1 MAEILPVSQMIQQPN
16 LLAGYQQGLQFGQQ
30 QRDRRNGQQAA
41 QLYAQA
47 MQAPVEQRPTLL
59 AQIAKL
65 TGVEGATNA
74 QAGLGRQDSAA
85 HDDLVQ
91 TAGQFAAIAEADPA
105 TAQQMYPALAAKAHA
120 IGIPVPAT
128 YDPKMLPAIQK
139 LAGAM
144 GGAGAV
150 QSTYVDAQGQ
160 RVAIMRDGSV
170 RPLGQNAPNNQII
183 DTGNGFYGVNKGNLS
198 ASPVMVGGAPQ
209 QTPQQAPGEVPF
221 SIDPSLPPA
230 VQAAIRANPDAGSAQ
245 GITSMPMPQGQQLR
259 SAPKPADI
267 RAEQSQA
274 MQIAEFNAKQSH
286 TLSPAEVAAAGLP
299 AGTVA
304 QTDGFG
310 NLKVVAAAGSKNAD
324 PAKAEKLAAARAD
337 ALDSV
342 NQAIGGIDSLM
353 HSGGFQNLG
362 TFTGDVLGHIPHTQT
377 RDAQNALE
385 TVKNQVLLTTL
396 GKLKA
401 LSATGASGFGALSN
415 QEGKILQ
422 NSIANLETA
431 QTHDAIVHN
440 LRVIQQ
446 TLQRAA
452 GLIGQGAHPVQSIPA
467 SNSNHDPLGIL

>member
-1 MAEILPVSQMIQQPN
+1 MAEILPVSQMIQTPN

-30 QRDRRNGQQAA
+30 QRDRRNSQQAA

-47 MQAPVEQRPTLL
+47 MQAPADQRPALL
-59 AQIAKL
+59 AQIAQL

-74 QAGLGRQDSAA
+74 QSGLGRMDTAA

-120 IGIPVPAT
+120 IGIPVPTA
-128 YDPKMLPAIQK
+128 YDPKFLPAIQK

-170 RPLGQNAPNNQII
+170 RPLGMNAPNNQII
-183 DTGNGFYGVNKGNLS
+183 DTGNGFYGVNKGNLQ
-198 ASPVMVGGAPQ
+198 AAPVMVGGQPQIPQ
-209 QTPQQAPGEVPF
+209 QRAPGEVPF
-221 SIDPSLPPA
+221 SIDPSLPPE

-245 GITSMPMPQGQQLR
+245 GVQSLSMPGQGGQLR
-259 SAPKPADI
+259 SAPKPMTPAQQLQMQLEQARLSLAERADQ
-267 RAEQSQA
+267 RDAARLQLAQQA
-274 MQIAEFNAKQSH
+274 ATQPK
-286 TLSPAEVAAAGLP
+286 PAD
-299 AGTVA
+299 
-304 QTDGFG
+304 Q
-310 NLKVVAAAGSKNAD
+310 
-324 PAKAEKLAAARAD
+324 AKAEKLAAARSD

-342 NQAIGGIDSLM
+342 NQAITGIDTLTK
-353 HSGGFQNLG
+353 SGGFSELG
-362 TFTGDVLGHIPHTQT
+362 TFTGDLLGHIPHTQT

-396 GKLKA
+396 SKLKA

-431 QTHDAIVHN
+431 QSHDAIVHN
-440 LRVIQQ
+440 LAVIKM
-446 TLQRAA
+446 TLERAA
-452 GLIGQGAHPVQSIPA
+452 GLIGSAGGSAASSAPAASGWSIQKVG
-467 SNSNHDPLGIL
+467 N